1 VALMRVARVAAATLA
16 LLPMRVRVS
25 DADAADAAWQ
35 LLVATAQGKLLQQL
49 AKRYQG
55 LADMAQTFFAPL
67 VIDASWHSP

>member
-1 VALMRVARVAAATLA
+1 MLADDGALVQVN
-16 LLPMRVRVS
+16 
-25 DADAADAAWQ
+25 DADAARTAWQ
-35 LLVATAQGKLLQQL
+35 LLVATAQDKLLQQL